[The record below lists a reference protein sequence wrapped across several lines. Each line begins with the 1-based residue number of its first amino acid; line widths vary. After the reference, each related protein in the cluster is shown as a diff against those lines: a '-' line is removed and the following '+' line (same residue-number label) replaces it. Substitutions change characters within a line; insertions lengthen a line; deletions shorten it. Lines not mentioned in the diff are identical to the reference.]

1 MVINWENNIMD
12 AIRELK
18 IIKDFSVVVDNQGNG
33 LEVNTIH
40 RDHESNRFIVRKDR
54 KRSSLFEVEF
64 FKDHSP
70 KRTCNK
76 LTEKEVMYVVRRYCV
91 V

>member
-1 MVINWENNIMD
+1 MNWENNIMED
-12 AIRELK
+12 IRGLK
-18 IIKDFSVVVDNQGNG
+18 IIKDFSVVVNNQGSG

-40 RDHESNRFIVRKDR
+40 RNHESNRFIVRKDSR
-54 KRSSLFEVEF
+54 CLSLFEVEF

-70 KRTCNK
+70 KRTCRK
-76 LTEKEVMYVVRRYCV
+76 LTEKEVIYVVRRYCV